1 MERFKFDFLLH
12 WIWAIVLGILLLT
25 GVAMIGPRF
34 GWVMNY
40 NLALADYLH
49 RTMAVVFTMILLIE
63 AVLEIV
69 RITLK
74 GSKKEPWL
82 IVNKKGF
89 GLFTFITAQ
98 MLIISGLYLL
108 HCMEQSHAALAFALI
123 IHESI
128 TFAMVIGM
136 VWHLYE
142 KSHLLT
148 IGGGRK

>member
-12 WIWAIVLGILLLT
+12 WIWAIVFGIMLIT
-25 GVAMIGPRF
+25 GVAMMGPRY
-34 GWVMNY
+34 GWIMNY

-63 AVLEIV
+63 VVLEIV

-74 GSKKEPWL
+74 KSKKEPWI
-82 IVNKKGF
+82 IVKKNGF

-98 MLIISGLYLL
+98 LLIISGLYLL
-108 HCMEQSHAALAFALI
+108 HCMEQNHATLAFASI
-123 IHESI
+123 IHETI
-128 TFAMVIGM
+128 TFAVVIGM
-136 VWHLYE
+136 VWHIYE